1 MTRYPDVSVVV
12 PARNAAD
19 TIADCVDSL
28 LALDY
33 PSDGFEVLVVDNAS
47 TDRTPAILERY
58 AGQGAIALRAEPWS
72 LAGPERRC
80 PSRPR

>member
-1 MTRYPDVSVVV
+1 MV
-12 PARNAAD
+12 PVRNAAE

-28 LALDY
+28 LALAY
-33 PSDGFEVLVVDNAS
+33 PSDGFEVVVVDNAS

-58 AGQGAIALRAEPWS
+58 ADRVRLLHEPS
-72 LAGPERRC
+72 RGRLARPERRY